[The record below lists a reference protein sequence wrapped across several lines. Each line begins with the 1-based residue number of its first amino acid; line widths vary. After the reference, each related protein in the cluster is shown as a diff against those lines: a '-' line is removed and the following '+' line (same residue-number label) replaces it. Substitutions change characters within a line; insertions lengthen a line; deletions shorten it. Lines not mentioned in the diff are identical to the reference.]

1 MKKILITGQ
10 NSYLGQSL
18 AEWLAAEPENFS
30 IKTISMR
37 DDSWKKQSF
46 SGYDLVF
53 HVAGIAH
60 TSSKAKL
67 EDLYYRVNRD
77 LALETAE
84 KAKKDGV
91 KQFIFISSI
100 LVYGNSGQEI
110 ITVNTEPQPSNFYGK
125 SKYQAEQAINKLAS
139 PDFKVAVLRPPMI
152 YGKNSKGNYQ
162 KLSKLVK
169 KAPLFPLL
177 ENQRSMLH
185 VDNFCQFVK
194 LIIINQEAGLFFPQN
209 KDYVQTSQMVEEIA
223 QIHGKKI
230 KLTRIF
236 NPLIKIM
243 QGNRIIKKLFGS
255 LVYEKSMSYY
265 DKGDYQIRGFKES
278 IELSEKE
285 D

>member
-37 DDSWKKQSF
+37 DGSWKKQSF

>member
-100 LVYGNSGQEI
+100 LVYGNSSQEI
-110 ITVNTEPQPSNFYGK
+110 ITANTEPQPSNFYGK

-169 KAPLFPLL
+169 KVPLFPLL

-194 LIIINQEAGLFFPQN
+194 LIITNQEAGLFFPQN

>member
-37 DDSWKKQSF
+37 DGSWKKQSF

-110 ITVNTEPQPSNFYGK
+110 ITANTEPQPSNFYGK

-169 KAPLFPLL
+169 KVPLFPLL

-265 DKGDYQIRGFKES
+265 DKGDYQIRAFKES